1 MEWLMDKKADE
12 NYTFVIG
19 CGRLGAN
26 LANTLSDEGGDVL
39 IIDKNKDAFRK
50 LSPSFGGLFITGD
63 ALDLDVLQGA
73 QINKASVIVA
83 VTNSDN
89 TNIMVAQ
96 IAREMFQIKRV
107 IARLYDPERECV
119 YREFGIDTICPA
131 ILSAKE
137 IDKILSKTGL
147 PKDGFQEE
155 KK

>member
-1 MEWLMDKKADE
+1 MELRMDKDK
-12 NYTFVIG
+12 NYTIVIG

-50 LSPSFGGLFITGD
+50 LSPSFGGLSITGD
-63 ALDLDVLQGA
+63 AIDLDVLQEA
-73 QINKASVIVA
+73 QISRASVVVA
-83 VTNSDN
+83 VTDSDN
-89 TNIMVAQ
+89 VNIIEAQ
-96 IAREMFQIKRV
+96 IARELFHIKRV

-131 ILSAKE
+131 VLSAKE
-137 IDKILSKTGL
+137 IDKILSETGL
-147 PKDGFQEE
+147 SQGAPQEE

>member
-1 MEWLMDKKADE
+1 MELLMDKKSDK
-12 NYTFVIG
+12 NYTILIG

-26 LANTLSDEGGDVL
+26 LANTLSNEGGNVL
-39 IIDKNKDAFRK
+39 IIDKSKDAFRK
-50 LSPSFGGLFITGD
+50 LSPSFGGLSITGD
-63 ALDLDVLQGA
+63 ALDLDVLHEA
-73 QINKASVIVA
+73 QINKASVVVA

-89 TNIMVAQ
+89 ANIMVAQ
-96 IAREMFQIKRV
+96 IARELFQIKRV

-137 IDKILSKTGL
+137 IDKILSETGL
-147 PKDGFQEE
+147 SENGFQEE